1 MKKHTWIVLLLVVAF
16 LVPMTV
22 TQAQDDQPVVTV
34 TWWGTER
41 GRDTAQTR
49 DLHFQLARAF
59 EESHPNIKV
68 AVSLFPS
75 RAFNTRIATAV
86 AGGEAPDIWYTYYSP
101 DTADQGFLEDLTPYI
116 EQSDFDP
123 TEIWFP
129 IGQQRAVY
137 EGHYYG
143 VPRDASA
150 GFIAYNKDMFDA
162 AGLAYPQA
170 GWTVAD
176 YRALANALTDAEND
190 QYGVGAIVGG
200 EGCMMWSSFSFNLGT
215 DVISPDG
222 RDVAGYLDTPEA
234 ANAFRYCLELV
245 TEDKVTAPAEL
256 QDQYGELVFLS
267 GNIGMQHVSNW
278 ELPALNEQADFNW
291 GVVAPPRF
299 NEDTPEI
306 AWTDA
311 YAYYMW
317 SGSKHKDAAW
327 ELLQWLSGSEAQ
339 RMAAEAGIWPPNGP
353 AVWEEL
359 GWDTDPILSVPYAEL
374 QKETRVPNYLR
385 SQYFWDC
392 VYPAFDNVRVR
403 WIQQGERDLESM
415 LSSETATAQFCLDD
429 NYEF

>member
-1 MKKHTWIVLLLVVAF
+1 MKKHTLVVVVMLIA
-16 LVPMTV
+16 LLAPLAI
-22 TQAQDDQPVVTV
+22 TQAQEEETVTI

-41 GRDTAQTR
+41 GRDTAATR
-49 DLHFQLARAF
+49 DLHFALARAF
-59 EESHPNIKV
+59 EDSHPNIKV

-101 DTADQGFLEDLTPYI
+101 DIAEQGFLEDLTPYI
-116 EQSDFDP
+116 EASGLKP
-123 TEIWFP
+123 EEIWFP

-150 GFIAYNKDMFDA
+150 GFIAYNKDLFDA
-162 AGLAYPQA
+162 AGLAYPQE

-176 YRALANALTDAEND
+176 YRDLAIALTDADND
-190 QYGVGAIVGG
+190 QYGSGAIEGG
-200 EGCMMWSSFSFNLGT
+200 EGCMLWSSFSFNLGT

-222 RDVAGYLDTPEA
+222 RKVAGYLDTPEA
-234 ANAFRYCLELV
+234 ANAFRYCLGLV
-245 TEDKVTAPAEL
+245 TEDKVAAPAEL

-267 GNIGMQHVSNW
+267 GKIGMQHISNW
-278 ELPALNEQADFNW
+278 ELPALNEQAEFNW

-299 NEDTPEI
+299 NEETPGI

-311 YAYYMW
+311 YTYYMW
-317 SGSKHKDAAW
+317 NGSKHKDAAW
-327 ELLQWLSGSEAQ
+327 EFMMWLSGAEAQ
-339 RMAAEAGIWPPNGP
+339 KMAAEAGIWPANGP
-353 AVWEEL
+353 AVWQEL
-359 GWDTDPILSVPYAEL
+359 GWDKDPILSVPYAEL

-415 LSSETATAQFCLDD
+415 LRSETETAQFCLDD
-429 NYEF
+429 NYGS